1 MANPSDTTDSL
12 ETIAKNLL
20 AECRHGVLSS
30 HSQKVEGYPFGSRVP
45 YTLDQNGKVIILIS
59 ALAQHTHNIQADKRV
74 SLTLWQESDEES
86 DIQQQPRLVYL
97 ADAEQLNTNED
108 QAFEHYF
115 QNYPDTQDYYQN
127 LDFEFYRLNPIKL
140 HLVAGFGRVKWFS
153 SGLFF

>member
-1 MANPSDTTDSL
+1 
-12 ETIAKNLL
+12 
-20 AECRHGVLSS
+20 VLSS
-30 HSQKVEGYPFGSRVP
+30 HSQEVEGYPFGSRVP

-97 ADAEQLNTNED
+97 ADAEPLSENED
-108 QAFEHYF
+108 HAFEHYF
-115 QNYPDTQDYYQN
+115 QDYPETQDYYQN
-127 LDFEFYRLNPIKL
+127 LDFEFYRLNPVKL

-153 SGLFF
+153 SELFF

>member
-1 MANPSDTTDSL
+1 
-12 ETIAKNLL
+12 
-20 AECRHGVLSS
+20 VLSS
-30 HSQKVEGYPFGSRVP
+30 HSQEVEGYPFGSRVP

-97 ADAEQLNTNED
+97 ADAEQLTENED
-108 QAFEHYF
+108 QAFKHYF

-140 HLVAGFGRVKWFS
+140 HLVAGFGRVKWFGS
-153 SGLFF
+153 ELFF